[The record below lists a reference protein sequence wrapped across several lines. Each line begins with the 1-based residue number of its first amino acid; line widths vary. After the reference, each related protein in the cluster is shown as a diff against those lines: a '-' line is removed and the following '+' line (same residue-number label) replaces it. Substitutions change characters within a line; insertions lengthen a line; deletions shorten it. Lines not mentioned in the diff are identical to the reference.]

1 MIAVIGIILLTMGIS
16 ILAGAKEELDEAF
29 SNPNWMN
36 KEEKQ

>member
-16 ILAGAKEELDEAF
+16 ILAVAKEELDEAF

-36 KEEKQ
+36 EEE